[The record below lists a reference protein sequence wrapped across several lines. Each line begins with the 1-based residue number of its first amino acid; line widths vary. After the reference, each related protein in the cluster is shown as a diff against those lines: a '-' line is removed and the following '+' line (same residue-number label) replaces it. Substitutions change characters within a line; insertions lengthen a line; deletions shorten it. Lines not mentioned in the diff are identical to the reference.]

1 MYTHMSWHTCGGPK
15 ITCGEL
21 VVSFHHVGSGDWTQV
36 VRLGCKLPYPPSHL
50 KNLLGWN
57 LSHERHK
64 WPWEFKRAQPQT
76 DFQLSRSMC
85 GFAHVFVCVHAYT
98 HCLFL
103 CLLRAGWWTY
113 IYIYIYVIYIY
124 IYVQYI
130 YIIQVHQGN
139 KSSGTEAT
147 LSLYGTYYEA
157 KKTCEFS
164 VPVTSYSHYRV
175 TWHKPVKG

>member
-1 MYTHMSWHTCGGPK
+1 MSRHTCGGPK

-85 GFAHVFVCVHAYT
+85 GFAHVFVCVHADT

-103 CLLRAGWWTY
+103 CLLRAG
-113 IYIYIYVIYIY
+113 
-124 IYVQYI
+124 
-130 YIIQVHQGN
+130 
-139 KSSGTEAT
+139 
-147 LSLYGTYYEA
+147 
-157 KKTCEFS
+157 
-164 VPVTSYSHYRV
+164 
-175 TWHKPVKG
+175 